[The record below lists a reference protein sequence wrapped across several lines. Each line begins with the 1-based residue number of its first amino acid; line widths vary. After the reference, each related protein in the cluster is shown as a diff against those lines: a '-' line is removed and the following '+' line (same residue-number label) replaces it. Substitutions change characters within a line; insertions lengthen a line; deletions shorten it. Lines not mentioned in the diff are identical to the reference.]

1 MPSLAQFIS
10 TRREEWG
17 RLEALLARAEGAGLR
32 RLSADELESLGRGY
46 RRLIAD
52 VALAQ
57 RDFPH
62 DQLTIWLN
70 ALAARAHLRLYQ
82 APGGSWRRLARFFA
96 IGFPQRFRA
105 AWRYVAVAAALL
117 LLPAAGGYVAALLT
131 EDARVALVPAAAR
144 SLMERGET
152 WTKIEGTLRPA
163 MAVVLF
169 THNIGVSF
177 FAFAGGIWLGL
188 GTVYTLVLNG
198 VYLGAILGASAH
210 YGVGHL
216 LADFVSAHGYIE
228 MSCIVI
234 AGAAGLMIGHA
245 LLRPGPYRRRDA
257 ATRAGR
263 QAIELVLGT
272 MPVFVVAGLVE
283 GNVSPSALPTE
294 VKLTLGPLLW
304 VGLLCWVLLVG
315 RRSRPR
321 TAVAQA
327 AAGR

>member
-1 MPSLAQFIS
+1 MPSLAQFIA

-17 RLEALLARAEGAGLR
+17 YLEALLARAEGGGLR
-32 RLSADELESLGRGY
+32 RLSAEEIETLGRGY
-46 RRLIAD
+46 RRLVSD

-62 DQLTIWLN
+62 DQLTLWLN

-82 APGGSWRRLARFFA
+82 SPGGSWRRLARFFL
-96 IGFPQRFRA
+96 IGFPRRFRA

-117 LLPAAGGYVAALLT
+117 LLPAAAGYLAALAT
-131 EDARVALVPAAAR
+131 EEARVALVPAAAR

-177 FAFAGGIWLGL
+177 YAFAGGIWLGL

-228 MSCIVI
+228 MTCIVI
-234 AGAAGLMIGHA
+234 AGAGGLLVGHA

-257 ATRAGR
+257 ATLAGR

-272 MPVFVVAGLVE
+272 LPVFVVAGLVE
-283 GNVSPSALPTE
+283 GNVSPSPLPTE
-294 VKLTLGPLLW
+294 VKLALGPLLW

-315 RRSRPR
+315 RPRPARASLRSGR
-321 TAVAQA
+321 A
-327 AAGR
+327 A